1 MDFNLP
7 LIQVVVEYW
16 MLLVPLLLHGLGI
29 LFIFDVLMNGRTSQ
43 GTIAW
48 VMALF
53 FFPYLA
59 VFLYLMFGA
68 RRIQDY
74 AASHQSGTTDI
85 RHLGKKLR
93 QNGELRRFMVCET
106 PQIDVLSDIYQLPAM
121 KGNRCS
127 LLIDGTVTFDSILQG
142 ISEAKRYI
150 MVQFFIIHAD
160 GLGNRLK
167 KALIE
172 RARAGVRVYFLYDK
186 VGSVRLTR
194 SYIDDLKSAGV
205 QVGIFGVGRGW
216 LNRFRINFRNHR
228 KIVVVDGKK
237 SWVGGHNVGD
247 EYLGMSH
254 RFSRWRDTHVK
265 MEGPVTLGVQL
276 SFVEDWHWACG
287 NLPEASWDP
296 PPAYGSERVLCIPTG
311 PGDIVES
318 GSLMMVQAINAAT
331 RRCWMFSPYFVPDV
345 AVIKA
350 LQLAAMRGVDVRILI
365 PANPDKRVV
374 WWAAHSYLF
383 DVALAGVRM
392 YTYRDG
398 FMHQKVFL
406 IDDSLAGIGTA
417 NLDNRSLRI
426 NFEITMA
433 FTDSDF
439 IRRVETMCL
448 EDFARSDP
456 LTTDDVYRRSLM
468 FRLAIRTARLFSPI
482 L

>member
-1 MDFNLP
+1 MP

-59 VFLYLMFGA
+59 VFLYMMFGA
-68 RRIQDY
+68 RRIQNY

-85 RHLGKKLR
+85 HQLGKNLRQDRKLR
-93 QNGELRRFMVCET
+93 SLMVRKT
-106 PQIDVLSDIYQLPAM
+106 PQIDVLSDTYQLPVM
-121 KGNRCS
+121 KGNRCT
-127 LLIDGTVTFDSILQG
+127 LLVDGSATFDSILQG
-142 ISEAKRYI
+142 IAEARQYI
-150 MVQFFIIHAD
+150 LVQFFIVYAD
-160 GLGNRLK
+160 NLGNRLK
-167 KALIE
+167 EALIE
-172 RARAGVRVYFLYDK
+172 RARAGVRIYFLYDK
-186 VGSVRLTR
+186 VGSVQLPRT
-194 SYIDDLKSAGV
+194 YTDELKAAGIH
-205 QVGIFGVGRGW
+205 VGIFSVGRGW

-228 KIVVVDGKK
+228 KIVVVDGEK

-247 EYLGMSH
+247 SYLGKSR
-254 RFSRWRDTHVK
+254 RFLAWRDTHVK
-265 MEGPVTLGVQL
+265 MDGPVTLGVQL
-276 SFVEDWHWACG
+276 SFVEDWYWG
-287 NLPEASWDP
+287 YGQLPEVSWAP
-296 PPAYGSERVLCIPTG
+296 PPAFGSEPVLCIPTG
-311 PGDIVES
+311 PGDLVES
-318 GSLMMVQAINAAT
+318 CSLMMVQAINAST
-331 RRCWMFSPYFVPDV
+331 WRCWMFSPYFVPDV

-350 LQLAAMRGVDVRILI
+350 LQLAALRGVDVRIVI
-365 PANPDKRVV
+365 PAQPDKRVV

-383 DVALAGVRM
+383 EVAVAGVRM
-392 YTYRDG
+392 YTYREG

-433 FTDSDF
+433 FTDADF
-439 IRRVETMCL
+439 IRRVEAMCL
-448 EDFARSDP
+448 DDFALSDP
-456 LTTDDVYRRSLM
+456 LTTDDVYRRSQL
-468 FRLAIRTARLFSPI
+468 FRLAMRTARLFSPI

>member
-1 MDFNLP
+1 MP
-7 LIQVVVEYW
+7 SIQVVIEYW
-16 MLLVPLLLHGLGI
+16 MLAVPLLLHGLGI
-29 LFIFDVLMNGRTSQ
+29 LFIFDVQMNGRTSQ

-59 VFLYLMFGA
+59 VFLYMMFGA

-74 AASHQSGTTDI
+74 AASHQSDTTDI
-85 RHLGKKLR
+85 HHLGKQLR
-93 QNGELRRFMVCET
+93 QNESLHSLMVRET
-106 PQIDVLSDIYQLPAM
+106 PQIDVLSDIYQLPVM
-121 KGNRCS
+121 KGNRCT
-127 LLIDGTVTFDSILQG
+127 LLIDGTATFDSILKG
-142 ISEAKRYI
+142 IAEAKHYI
-150 MVQFFIIHAD
+150 LVQFFIVHAD
-160 GLGNRLK
+160 GLGTRLK

-172 RARAGVRVYFLYDK
+172 KARAGVRVYFLYDK
-186 VGSVRLTR
+186 VGSVRLAR
-194 SYIDDLKSAGV
+194 SYTEELRAAGV
-205 QVGIFGVGRGW
+205 QVGVFRVGRGW

-228 KIVVVDGKK
+228 KIVVVDGEQ

-247 EYLGMSH
+247 EYLGMSR
-254 RFSRWRDTHVK
+254 RFSSWRDTHVK
-265 MEGPVTLGVQL
+265 IAGPVTLGVQL

-287 NLPEASWDP
+287 KLPQVSWDP
-296 PPAYGSERVLCIPTG
+296 PPAYGSEPVLCIPTG
-311 PGDIVES
+311 PGDMVES
-318 GSLMMVQAINAAT
+318 CSLMMVQAINAST
-331 RRCWMFSPYFVPDV
+331 KRCWMLSPYFVPDV

-383 DVALAGVRM
+383 EVAVAGVRM
-392 YTYRDG
+392 YTYREG

-406 IDDSLAGIGTA
+406 IDDKLAGIGTA

-426 NFEITMA
+426 NFEITMT
-433 FTDSDF
+433 FTDADF
-439 IRRVETMCL
+439 IRQVEAMCL
-448 EDFARSDP
+448 DDFALSDP
-456 LTTDDVYRRSLM
+456 LTTDDVYRRSLL

>member
-1 MDFNLP
+1 MP
-7 LIQVVVEYW
+7 SIEVVIEYW

-59 VFLYLMFGA
+59 VFLYMMFGA
-68 RRIQDY
+68 RRIRDY

-85 RHLGKKLR
+85 HHLGKQLR
-93 QNGELRRFMVCET
+93 QDAKLSSLMVRET
-106 PQIDVLSDIYQLPAM
+106 PQIDVLSDIYQLPVM

-127 LLIDGTVTFDSILQG
+127 LLVNGKATFASILEG
-142 ISEAKRYI
+142 ISEARNYI
-150 MVQFFIIHAD
+150 LIQFFIVHAD
-160 GLGNRLK
+160 NLGNRLK
-167 KALIE
+167 EALIE
-172 RARAGVRVYFLYDK
+172 RARAGVKIYFLYDK
-186 VGSVRLTR
+186 VGSVRLARAYTEA
-194 SYIDDLKSAGV
+194 LQAAGIH
-205 QVGIFGVGRGW
+205 VGVFRVGRGW

-228 KIVVVDGKK
+228 KIVVVDGEK

-247 EYLGMSH
+247 AYLGLGR
-254 RFSRWRDTHVK
+254 RFSVWRDTHVK
-265 MEGPVTLGVQL
+265 MAGPVTLGVQL

-287 NLPEASWDP
+287 QLPEVSWEP
-296 PPAYGSERVLCIPTG
+296 PPIFGSEPVLCIPTG
-311 PGDIVES
+311 PGDMMES
-318 GSLMMVQAINAAT
+318 CSLMMVQAINAAT

-350 LQLAAMRGVDVRILI
+350 LQLAALRGVDVRIVI
-365 PANPDKRVV
+365 PAHPDKRVV

-383 DVALAGVRM
+383 EVAVAGVRM
-392 YTYRDG
+392 YTYQKG

-406 IDDSLAGIGTA
+406 IDDCLAGIGTA

-433 FTDSDF
+433 FTDADF
-439 IRRVETMCL
+439 VRRVEAMCL
-448 EDFARSDP
+448 DDFALCEP
-456 LTTDDVYRRSLM
+456 LTTDDVYRRSLL